1 VSAELVPAPSDARW
15 DCPTCR
21 RHNDEEYCPR
31 CGEQRRCEGDLGFGH
46 VWRQVVR
53 ETFDV
58 DGRFFGTIRLLL
70 TRPGQL
76 TLDFLEG
83 RRVGHV
89 HPLKLF
95 LLVSAIY
102 FLLSGGP
109 MMRIGWSD
117 TGTSQRVAGTQLLRR
132 PSPRVEELLRR
143 KAEHRGISYEAFQRK
158 IEGDLEILMKAGVV
172 AGVVA
177 NGFWLAFLF
186 RRQRRYLAEHMVM
199 ALHVSCFAMAV
210 TVLVQQGQRLLS
222 VGPSRGSGLIAV
234 AVLLYFVTAARRVYG
249 THGRRLA
256 VAGVLML
263 LTGIVVLVAAV
274 GLYLWHLLY

>member
-1 VSAELVPAPSDARW
+1 VSAERVLEPSAGW

-21 RHNDEEYCPR
+21 RPNDEEYCPR
-31 CGEQRRCEGDLGFGH
+31 CGEQRRLEGDLELVH

-58 DGRFFGTIRLLL
+58 DGRFFGTIRLLF

-109 MMRIGWSD
+109 MMRVSWSD
-117 TGTSQRVAGTQLLRR
+117 TGTSDRVLGTQLLSR
-132 PSPRVEELLRR
+132 PSPRVEQLLRH
-143 KAEHRGISYEAFQRK
+143 KAESQGLSYEAFQRK
-158 IEGDLEILMKAGVV
+158 IEGQLEILLKAAIVT
-172 AGVVA
+172 AVVA
-177 NGFWLAFLF
+177 NGLWLALLF
-186 RRQRRYLAEHMVM
+186 RGTRRYLAEHMVM
-199 ALHVSCFAMAV
+199 AFHVACFAMAV
-210 TVLVQQGQRLLS
+210 TVAVQQGQQLLG
-222 VGPSRGSGLIAV
+222 VGPNRGSGLIAV
-234 AVLLYFVTAARRVYG
+234 ALLLYFIAAARRVYG
-249 THGRRLA
+249 AHGRRLA
-256 VAGVLML
+256 VAGILMAF
-263 LTGIVVLVAAV
+263 TGILILVAAI
-274 GLYLWHLLY
+274 GLYLRYLLF